1 MKGADLSHFGGLRI
15 SEVLNMDTSSD
26 SRARLKQEIIEDA
39 PRAFPGSRQERGQR
53 STLGSRKDLRKP
65 REMRNE
71 PQATVSSGE
80 EVRTGVQA
88 LAAEIDERLSN
99 QAGATTADLRAL
111 RREFS
116 HRLKDAAPHVVIEIA
131 NLLLEIPRI
140 DHRFVAYEL
149 VHHHPSALSHLKA
162 WELEQLGR
170 GISSWG
176 AVDCFGIY
184 LSGPVWRMRHVPN
197 SVIHAWARS
206 ADRWWRRAAL
216 VSTVPLNSKSQGG
229 AGDASRTLQVCRLL
243 ERDSDPMVFKA
254 LSWALRALAKR
265 DPRAVREFIASREEV
280 LHSQVLREVK
290 NKLQTGLKNPRRR

>member
-1 MKGADLSHFGGLRI
+1 
-15 SEVLNMDTSSD
+15 
-26 SRARLKQEIIEDA
+26 
-39 PRAFPGSRQERGQR
+39 
-53 STLGSRKDLRKP
+53 
-65 REMRNE
+65 MRNE
-71 PQATVSSGE
+71 PQATVASSD

-88 LAAEIDERLSN
+88 IAAEIDERLTN
-99 QAGATTADLRAL
+99 QSGASTADLRAL

-149 VHHHPSALSHLKA
+149 IHHHPSALSRLNA
-162 WELEQLGR
+162 WQLEQLGR

-176 AVDCFGIY
+176 TVDCFGIY

-197 SVIHAWARS
+197 TVIHAWARS

-229 AGDASRTLQVCRLL
+229 AGDSSRTLQVCRLL
-243 ERDSDPMVFKA
+243 ERDRDPMVAKA

-265 DPRAVREFIASREEV
+265 DPRAVREYIASREDV
-280 LHSQVLREVK
+280 LPALALREVR
-290 NKLQTGLKNPRRR
+290 NKLQTGLKNPKKR